1 MSLNDYLNLHNISG
15 FEGNCDN
22 IPQQQYTLKR
32 LISDFNIKNILEI
45 GFNAGHSADLFLSNS
60 LSNVTSFDINDHNSV
75 KCGKEYIDKK
85 FPSRHTLII
94 GDSTKTIPE
103 YIINN
108 NSKTFDLIFIDG
120 GHTYEIAMADL
131 LNCKKLAHKDTIVIM
146 DDTVFDLSAS
156 ASWTIGPSKVW
167 GESIINKTI
176 NHIDKEF
183 YCIGRGMSWGKYIL

>member
-1 MSLNDYLNLHNISG
+1 MSLDDYLNLHNISG
-15 FEGNCDN
+15 FEGNCSN
-22 IPQQQYTLKR
+22 VPPQQNTLKR

-60 LSNVTSFDINDHNSV
+60 LANVISFDYGSHTSV
-75 KCGKEYIDKK
+75 KFGKEYIDKK

-103 YIINN
+103 YITNN

-131 LNCKKLAHKDTIVIM
+131 LNCKKLAHKDTIVIV
-146 DDTVFDLSAS
+146 DDTVFDLRVSAD
-156 ASWTIGPSKVW
+156 WTIGPSKVW

-176 NHIDKEF
+176 NHIDKE
-183 YCIGRGMSWGKYIL
+183 YYGIGRGMAWGKYIL